1 MYMYNSRQDH
11 VFSQAKPYYYYYCY
25 YYYYSLILSSPVT
38 DG

>member
-1 MYMYNSRQDH
+1 MYMYNRRQDH
-11 VFSQAKPYYYYYCY
+11 VFSQAKPYYYYYYC